1 MTGSLR
7 YYIVYKPFGTISQ
20 FSKDG
25 DKPTLASLG
34 SFPNDVYP
42 VGRLDAD
49 SEGLLILTNDTEL
62 NNRLLNPK
70 FKHQRTYL
78 SQVEGVATVEA
89 INNLSQGVDI
99 TIDGKLYRTLSA
111 NAKVLDQEP
120 TVCERD
126 PPIRY
131 RKTIPTSWI
140 ELTLHEGKNRQVRKM
155 TAAVGF
161 PTLRLIRIA
170 IENIT
175 IGTMKPGDVIEIEK
189 DKIYQLLFKKG

>member
-1 MTGSLR
+1 MTGTLR
-7 YYIVYKPFGTISQ
+7 YYVIYKPFGTLSQ
-20 FSKDG
+20 FSTDG
-25 DKPTLASLG
+25 DKPILATLG
-34 SFPNDVYP
+34 SFPNDIYP

-89 INNLSQGVDI
+89 INNLSQGVSI
-99 TIDGKLYRTLSA
+99 TVDGKLYRTLPA

-120 TVCERD
+120 TVFERN

-175 IGTMKPGDVIEIEK
+175 IGTMKPGDIIEIEK
-189 DKIYQLLFKKG
+189 DKIYHLLFKKW